1 MYARRRLLPF
11 VTSILFLGVLIGCD
25 GGGGE
30 GNRTST
36 INGRVTSVLARGSFK
51 KEGFMLSFIKDI
63 LGFSKSAVAQG
74 SGVSGIEVLA
84 FVNGQEVDSDV
95 TDEEGTFT
103 LSVPGGSNVL
113 LEFRTEE
120 FRVSVEVFAPEGAT
134 VNVTVSLTPE
144 EAEVEEVEVAGAIRC
159 ETGVLSLSF
168 DELSIE
174 GDGEEDCIRAE
185 GNCVL
190 DIEAG
195 SVLLSGCERCID
207 ARGEAELV
215 VNTAGDFLCEARE
228 DGIRSRG
235 TSFVRVSSAG
245 SIVINS
251 SPENGI
257 RAEGDS
263 EIILLSDADIF
274 ILGRE
279 HGIRAE
285 GNVFVDVEAGG
296 ECTIEGGESA
306 IRIEGNSVVNTGSCN
321 LIGGID
327 VDDNDNEEED

>member
-1 MYARRRLLPF
+1 MHAGRRLLPF

-30 GNRTST
+30 EARTST
-36 INGRVTSVLARGSFK
+36 INGRITSVLARGSFK
-51 KEGFMLSFIKDI
+51 KEGFMLSFVKDI
-63 LGFSKSAVAQG
+63 LGFPKSAVAQG

-120 FRVSVEVFAPEGAT
+120 FRVSVEVFAPKGAT

-168 DELSIE
+168 DELLIE
-174 GDGEEDCIRAE
+174 GGGEEDCIRVE

-215 VNTAGDFLCEARE
+215 VSTAGDFLCEARE

-235 TSFVRVSSAG
+235 TSFVSVSAG

-257 RAEGDS
+257 RAEGIS
-263 EIILLSDADIF
+263 ETNLFADGDIF

-285 GNVFVDVEAGG
+285 GTVFVDVDAGG

-306 IRIEGNSVVNTGSCN
+306 IRVEGSAVVNTGSCN

-327 VDDNDNEEED
+327 VDNEEED